1 MNKSR
6 LIVIV
11 FILPLVL
18 SAPSSFAAVKAGNS
32 CNKAG
37 IKNVSAGKTYT
48 CVKSGKKL
56 VWNKGVLVPVAK
68 PAPST
73 SAVPAVTPTA
83 KPTPAPIVVNL
94 TFDNLLENTSNISY
108 TAWKKSADIIT
119 ARTSKAGSFVIYS
132 GPNTPVQFED
142 VPYAI
147 RQVSK
152 LFPNQAEPKENFW
165 IRYNFADIDWAESK
179 AKEKLS
185 PSDYNQISLNQG
197 GTLAG
202 SNCDVKSSNCRGS
215 YQQTGPSG
223 IAVVM
228 LGVESSPITDSLSKT
243 SKSTGMLEAH
253 EYFHALQRIPIM
265 NKGVRIWPHAWWREG
280 GAEWVQNFVINYNSY
295 EEYKRYL
302 RMDCS
307 RSCLPLTEDQIA
319 EFLTKSF
326 ENNVPANFDPFL
338 NYSLGSHVVE
348 IFVAMRGPDVLV
360 DMYAEMGKGLTFDE
374 AFKVFFGIA
383 WKDAIPTVAKSI
395 YQDLHS

>member
-1 MNKSR
+1 MRNHLR
-6 LIVIV
+6 LVALIIPMV
-11 FILPLVL
+11 LVA
-18 SAPSSFAAVKAGNS
+18 SNSYAAVKAGSS
-32 CNKAG
+32 CSKAG
-37 IKNVSAGKTYT
+37 IKSVSAGKTYT

-56 VWNKGVLVPVAK
+56 VWNKGVLIPVRK
-68 PAPST
+68 HAPSA
-73 SAVPAVTPTA
+73 SAVPATTPTA
-83 KPTPAPIVVNL
+83 KPTPAPIVVSL
-94 TFDNLLENTSNISY
+94 TFDNLLENTANISY
-108 TAWKKSADIIT
+108 TAWKKSAGIIT
-119 ARTSKAGSFVIYS
+119 ASTSNAGSFVIYS

-147 RQVSK
+147 SQVSK

-179 AKEKLS
+179 AKEKLT
-185 PSDYNQISLNQG
+185 PSDYNQIALNQG
-197 GTLAG
+197 GSLAG

-223 IAVVM
+223 ISVVM
-228 LGVESSPITDSLSKT
+228 LGVESAPITESLSKLT
-243 SKSTGMLEAH
+243 NSTGMLEAH

-265 NKGVRIWPHAWWREG
+265 NRGVRIWPHAWWREG
-280 GAEWVQNFVINYNSY
+280 GATWVQNFAINYNNY

-302 RMDCS
+302 RMHCS
-307 RSCLPLTEDQIA
+307 RSCLPLTEDLIA